1 VLFGFTLLTG
11 FFLMTSHL
19 EQFIETIARLRGD
32 NGCPWDKA
40 QTHDSLARY
49 LLEEAYEVLEAIHL
63 GDAQKLKEE
72 LGDLL
77 LQIVLNAQIASD
89 NGEFEIQDVAQSIN
103 EKMIRRHPHVF
114 ADATAKDAQAVVA
127 QWDELKAKEAKDKGG
142 KTEATLDNIPK
153 TMPALLQALKVSE
166 KAVAQGFEWENIDEV
181 WDKLYSELV
190 ELRDAMEKQ
199 DGSASDKRDI
209 DLELGDVLF
218 CLVNLARWQKLN
230 AEESLLLALDKFK
243 QRFHKMEKA
252 SKRPLK
258 ELTKQQWQDLWLA
271 AKNELA

>member
-1 VLFGFTLLTG
+1 
-11 FFLMTSHL
+11 MTSHL